1 MRKLLTLVCVMAIIA
16 LGTSVISAVIQ
27 RSDTANQSKQI
38 AAISNDLASSRHELA
53 DLRAELHRHDRASE
67 HGYDKAGE
75 HRPAEPEPHRRVK
88 QIDDQRAITTAP
100 YALASAASVRRN
112 KSREWG

>member
-27 RSDTANQSKQI
+27 RSDTASQSKQI
-38 AAISNDLASSRHELA
+38 AAISSDLATSRHELA
-53 DLRAELHRHDRASE
+53 DLRAELHSRDRAGE
-67 HGYDKAGE
+67 HGHNKAGE
-75 HRPAEPEPHRRVK
+75 HRPAEREPHRRMK
-88 QIDDQRAITTAP
+88 QIDDQRATTTAP

-112 KSREWG
+112 EFRQRG